1 MEPNNTVAWVKEDGS
16 VEIWCPVQ
24 GPDSAVGRVADY
36 LKIKPEQV
44 KVNVQLMGGSFGRK
58 AYLDYVLEAVY
69 LSKQAKAPV
78 KLIWTREDDL
88 TQGPFRPGMVSS
100 LKAALDKDGSL
111 TTFEHRIAGASI
123 MHQVLQHDQTDKA
136 DGWVTEGVN
145 QEDSPYAIPNRRQ
158 TFSLVETPIP
168 IVWWRSVYAS
178 TSVFGQ
184 ECFIDEIAHASKKDP
199 LDFRLEYLKKEPRF
213 LKVLKLLEEKA
224 NYRQKLPEGQAIG
237 IAIARSFKSICA
249 YAVTVSKKGNNVVID
264 KVVGVIDVGLAVM
277 PDNVKAQTEGNVV
290 MGLSTALKS
299 GINIVKGEVQE
310 TNFHAFNPLRINET
324 PTIEIHVMPSEEAPS
339 GAGEPGLPPIAPAL
353 CNAIFNLNGNRIRK
367 LPFSLEV

>member
-1 MEPNNTVAWVKEDGS
+1 
-16 VEIWCPVQ
+16 
-24 GPDSAVGRVADY
+24 

-69 LSKQAKAPV
+69 LSKQARTPV

-100 LKAALDKDGSL
+100 LKAALDKNGSL
-111 TTFEHRIAGASI
+111 TTFEHRMAGASI
-123 MHQVLQHDQTDKA
+123 MHQVLQHDQTGKA
-136 DGWVTEGVN
+136 DGWVAEGVN

-199 LDFRLEYLKKEPRF
+199 LDFRLEYLKKEPKF
-213 LKVLKLLEEKA
+213 IQVLKLLEEKA
-224 NYRQKLPEGQAIG
+224 NYRQKLPAGQAIG

-249 YAVTVSKKGNNVVID
+249 YAVTVSKKDNNIVIN

-277 PDNVKAQTEGNVV
+277 PDNVKAQTEGNVI

-299 GINIVKGEVQE
+299 GITIEKGEVQE
-310 TNFHAFNPLRINET
+310 TNFHAFNPLRINEI
-324 PTIEIHVMPSEEAPS
+324 PTIEIHVMPSEAAPS

-353 CNAIFNLNGNRIRK
+353 CNAVFNLNGNRIRK
-367 LPFSLEV
+367 LPFSLEI